1 MFHVLPLMTPR
12 LDDVARPTIR
22 SDSNV
27 SRYRPP
33 TTERLAQT
41 SRPGSRQRTLAIVI
55 ALGFVFAAC
64 GGSTSSSSSGASASA
79 DTATVTDQ
87 AAAGADTGSER
98 NPGDAYGEYGVYERV
113 NFPAGSS
120 GTTVSAG
127 VVRGTVNGYLFAA
140 SAGQVM
146 TVEIVSENAVFDLY
160 APDDSAL
167 TGGRYALVDPLPANG
182 DYLIVVQSEFGNA
195 SFELIVEINTP
206 DPQDG
211 AAEASACPAGYTEF
225 DNQYP
230 LRICHKG
237 EIVEV
242 LQALLVDLGYDL
254 DVDGFFGEATEAA
267 LAEEFDDVGEITVP
281 ADMEA
286 LRTCDDDC

>member
-1 MFHVLPLMTPR
+1 M
-12 LDDVARPTIR
+12 
-22 SDSNV
+22 
-27 SRYRPP
+27 SRYRSP
-33 TTERLAQT
+33 TTERLVRS
-41 SRPGSRQRTLAIVI
+41 SRRGRRQRTLPIVI
-55 ALGFVFAAC
+55 AFGFVFAAC
-64 GGSTSSSSSGASASA
+64 GGSTSSSPSAAPASA
-79 DTATVTDQ
+79 DTATAPDPAVDQ
-87 AAAGADTGSER
+87 AATGAGTGSER
-98 NPGDAYGEYGVYERV
+98 NPGDTYGEYGVYERV
-113 NFPAGSS
+113 NFPAGSN
-120 GTTVSAG
+120 GTTVSDG
-127 VVRGTVNGYLFAA
+127 VVRGTVNGYLVEA

-167 TGGRYALVDPLPANG
+167 TGGRYALVDPLPSNG
-182 DYLIVVQSEFGNA
+182 DYLVVVGSEFGNA
-195 SFELIVEINTP
+195 SFELIVEITTP

-225 DNQYP
+225 NGQYP

-237 EIVEV
+237 ETVEI
-242 LQALLVDLGYDL
+242 LQELLVELGYDL

-267 LAEEFDDVGEITVP
+267 LAEEFGDVGEITVP